1 MHKFKLKNTIGREEL
16 AIANKIIKSGKLSG
30 FKAEWPNGFYGGKY
44 VKKFEDYLKKFYGVK
59 YAITVNSWTSG
70 LIAIMGSLDIEPGD
84 EVIVSPWTMS
94 ATAMCILHFNAIPI
108 FADIS
113 KEDYCLDPI
122 SVKKNMTK
130 KTKAII
136 TVDIFGGPSKVEEIK
151 KVIKNNKIKIISDS
165 AQSPYAIYKKK
176 IVGTNSDIGG
186 FSLNVHKHI
195 NTGEGGIIVT
205 NNKSLAN
212 RCMLI
217 RNHAETVIANMSIK
231 KINNLIG
238 YNFRMCELE
247 AGIGLEQY
255 KKLKKILFNRNRYIK
270 KLVEKLENLNGLILP
285 KINNILDHNFYI
297 LPIQIDDTKVNIS
310 RKKIWNELKKMGLVG
325 IVEGYQNIHLLK
337 IFKKRIAY
345 GSRGF
350 PLNIS
355 WQKYKKGI
363 CPVAE
368 KLHDK
373 TFLTLELCLFDI
385 NLKDIN
391 FIENCFKNVWLKL
404 KI

>member
-1 MHKFKLKNTIGREEL
+1 MYKFKLKNTIGNEEL
-16 AIANKIIKSGKLSG
+16 AVVKKIIKSGKLSG
-30 FKAEWPNGFYGGKY
+30 FKAEWPDGFYGGKY
-44 VKKFEDYLKKFYGVK
+44 IKKFENYLKKFYGVK

-113 KEDYCLDPI
+113 KNDYCLDPV
-122 SVKKNMTK
+122 SVKKKITK
-130 KTKAII
+130 KTKAVI
-136 TVDIFGGPSKVEEIK
+136 TIDIFGGPSKVDQLK
-151 KVIKNNKIKIISDS
+151 KAINNNKIKIISDS

-186 FSLNVHKHI
+186 YSLNVHKHI
-195 NTGEGGIIVT
+195 NTGEGGVIVT
-205 NNKSLAN
+205 NNKILAN
-212 RCMLI
+212 RCMLL
-217 RNHAETVIANMSIK
+217 RNHGEAVVGNMKIK

-255 KKLKKILFNRNRYIK
+255 RKLKKILVNRNRHIIK
-270 KLVEKLENLNGLILP
+270 LIQKLKNLNGLILP
-285 KINNILDHNFYI
+285 EVNNILEHNFYI
-297 LPIQIDDTKVNIS
+297 LPIQIDDTKIKIS
-310 RKKIWNELKKMGLVG
+310 RAEICNKLKKMGLIG
-325 IVEGYQNIHLLK
+325 IIEGYQNIHLLK

-345 GSRGF
+345 GSAGF
-350 PLNIS
+350 PLNVS
-355 WQKYKKGI
+355 WQKYEKGI

-368 KLHDK
+368 KLHNK
-373 TFLTLELCLFDI
+373 TFLGLELCLFDF
-385 NLKDIN
+385 NSKDIN
-391 FIENCFKNVWLKL
+391 FIANCFKNVWHKL